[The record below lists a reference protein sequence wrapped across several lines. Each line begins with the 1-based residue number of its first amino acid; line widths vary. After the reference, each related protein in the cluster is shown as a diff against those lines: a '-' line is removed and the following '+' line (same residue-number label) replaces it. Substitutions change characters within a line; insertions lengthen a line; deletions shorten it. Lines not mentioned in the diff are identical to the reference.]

1 MPPDRRPSPL
11 KLHQPVPVSPCFGEA
26 RLGLGLKP
34 SQRRRQSPVA
44 AAALAA
50 AIRVGAP
57 ALPEP
62 LSFNSQVADADGRPD
77 LVARSQG
84 RAVLHVEGKFWFGF
98 TPAQSS
104 GAYLARLVSQHAAH
118 APEHAHV
125 GVILFV
131 VPPRRTAE
139 VWAKVA
145 GYYLLTNPSKVGE
158 WQFATSP
165 SGVVIAVASWQEVL
179 GRLFALGDKSLS
191 SNCEQLLGL
200 VDLVDREAFVPWTEE
215 QVSDTGTPMR
225 IHQLAALV
233 DAVADVAVTTRI
245 AAHVGSRRR
254 TKKHALAYGRF
265 LTLGGVPAILQVST
279 YMWSTQGQSPVW
291 LRFRANRDIARSA
304 FGKASVSQDEWVSIA
319 VPLVTDRL
327 QSEVQESMLAW
338 LKSAAEL
345 LAEAKARSSLPVV
358 EELVADDDAS

>member
-1 MPPDRRPSPL
+1 MTLLADLALRIDALRR
-11 KLHQPVPVSPCFGEA
+11 ETTA
-26 RLGLGLKP
+26 TDALGAIL
-34 SQRRRQSPVA
+34 QSPVA

-50 AIRVGAP
+50 ALRVGAP

-62 LSFNSQVADADGRPD
+62 LSFTSQVADADGRPD

-84 RAVLHVEGKFWFGF
+84 REVLHVEGKFWFGF

-118 APEHAHV
+118 APQHAHV

-139 VWAKVA
+139 VWAKVH
-145 GYYLLTNPSKVGE
+145 GYYVLTDPSKVGE

-179 GRLFALGDKSLS
+179 GRLSAVGDKSLS
-191 SNCEQLLGL
+191 ANCEQLLGL

-215 QVSDTGTPMR
+215 QVSDTGTPKR

-233 DAVADVAVTTRI
+233 DAVADVAVTTGI
-245 AAHVGSRRR
+245 AAHVGGRRR
-254 TKKHALAYGRF
+254 TKRHVLAYGRF

-291 LRFRANRDIARSA
+291 LRFRANRDIARAA
-304 FGKASVSQDEWVSIA
+304 FGKASVSQDEWVSVA

-327 QSEVQESMLAW
+327 QNEVQESMLAW

-358 EELVADDDAS
+358 EELAADDDAN